1 MNQFFCHSSFV
12 ISARQITAGCVTNKV
27 LMNTVNRIFCWS
39 SNCMFLSV
47 ERRGKVN
54 KKIALY
60 CLSLFDKNNQK
71 TCRFIAPSK
80 LLMTHN
86 TSLQQLRRLISL
98 ITLQLGSTPFCLKPG
113 TGSIGLLLLVFHKK
127 FTFALHFTT
136 LHVKCD

>member
-1 MNQFFCHSSFV
+1 
-12 ISARQITAGCVTNKV
+12 
-27 LMNTVNRIFCWS
+27 
-39 SNCMFLSV
+39 MFLSV
-47 ERRGKVN
+47 ERRGRGKVN

-98 ITLQLGSTPFCLKPG
+98 ITLQFGPPLS
-113 TGSIGLLLLVFHKK
+113 V
-127 FTFALHFTT
+127 
-136 LHVKCD
+136 